1 MTDPLTILITGAN
14 RGLGLELTRQ
24 FIERGH
30 TVLGCARDLDDAS
43 ELRSLTA
50 NLHPCDVTDFDSVN
64 ALAEKLGGKAI
75 DVLINN
81 AGAAPQSGSLE
92 EVDVLDVKH
101 HLDVNTLGP
110 MRVTR
115 ALLPSL
121 RAGETKLVVHMSSA
135 LGSIGTNTT
144 GGYYAYRM
152 GKAALNM
159 MSKTMACEHA
169 DDGFQVIAIHPG
181 WVQTRMG
188 GEQAPLTV
196 EQSCAGMADVILN
209 AAADGARAANGAF
222 LDYQGETLAW

>member
-1 MTDPLTILITGAN
+1 MPDPLTILITGAN

-24 FIERGH
+24 FIDRGH

-43 ELRSLTA
+43 ELRALTA

-64 ALAEKLGGKAI
+64 ALALKLSGKAI

-81 AGAAPQSGSLE
+81 AGAAPEPGSIE
-92 EVDVLDVKH
+92 EIDVLDVKH
-101 HLDVNTLGP
+101 HLDVNTLGAL
-110 MRVTR
+110 RVSK
-115 ALLPSL
+115 ALMTSL
-121 RAGETKLVVHMSSA
+121 RAGSTKLVVHMSSE
-135 LGSIGTNTT
+135 LGSIGLNAS

-169 DDGFQVIAIHPG
+169 DEGFQVLAIHPG

-188 GEQAPLTV
+188 GERAPLTV
-196 EQSCAGMADVILN
+196 EQSCSGMADVILN
-209 AAADGARAANGAF
+209 AASDSDRKANGAF
-222 LDYQGETLAW
+222 LDHTGETLAW